1 MDDEKWHIEWI
12 KNALKSLEP
21 EYGKDHIDQTIKRYL
36 LADKEVYAKTMQELE
51 ERYDDLL
58 KGKM

>member
-1 MDDEKWHIEWI
+1 
-12 KNALKSLEP
+12 
-21 EYGKDHIDQTIKRYL
+21 L
-36 LADKEVYAKTMQELE
+36 LADKEIYAKTMQELE

>member
-1 MDDEKWHIEWI
+1 
-12 KNALKSLEP
+12 
-21 EYGKDHIDQTIKRYL
+21 L